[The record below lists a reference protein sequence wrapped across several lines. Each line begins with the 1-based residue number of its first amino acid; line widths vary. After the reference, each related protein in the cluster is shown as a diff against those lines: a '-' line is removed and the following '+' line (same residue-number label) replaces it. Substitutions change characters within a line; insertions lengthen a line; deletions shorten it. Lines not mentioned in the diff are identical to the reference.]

1 MRSHSRVRS
10 VLVVAELALALV
22 LLTGSGLMMR
32 SFSRLLAVEPGF
44 EPDQVLTSR
53 LVLGD
58 RYLQGNQ
65 STEFFDRLQQRLEG
79 LPQVESVGL
88 VDRLPLHWTYS
99 GPIAIEESENLE
111 HKELELGPALCF
123 G

>member
-44 EPDQVLTSR
+44 EPES
-53 LVLGD
+53 GAH
-58 RYLQGNQ
+58 
-65 STEFFDRLQQRLEG
+65 
-79 LPQVESVGL
+79 LPAGA
-88 VDRLPLHWTYS
+88 
-99 GPIAIEESENLE
+99 G
-111 HKELELGPALCF
+111 
-123 G
+123 